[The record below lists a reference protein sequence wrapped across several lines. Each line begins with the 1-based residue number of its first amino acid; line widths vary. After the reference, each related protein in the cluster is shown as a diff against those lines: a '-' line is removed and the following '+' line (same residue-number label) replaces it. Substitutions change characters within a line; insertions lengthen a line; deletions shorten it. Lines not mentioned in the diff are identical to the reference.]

1 MGRCRWTVTAGRRW
15 PPERPRPT
23 RRSHR
28 VQPRAALAQ
37 PTEDRDGRLPRLARR
52 VSRPTTRGRLMNL
65 RLVVAG
71 GVHQGKAIPITTPQ
85 FVIGR
90 DPQCQLRPASSAI
103 SKRHCALLVRGG
115 RVFVRDFGSTN
126 GTFVNGQL
134 VQGEVEI
141 QNGDR
146 FKVGPLD
153 FTVALEATPA
163 AKPAAA
169 VAAKPSAV
177 PAGNEDDVVDLGAKV
192 APTDGPA
199 SDKMAELLLLGG
211 DDGAPAEATNQT
223 QDHPVPDGSTVVEL
237 PAANK
242 PGAPGQP

>member
-1 MGRCRWTVTAGRRW
+1 
-15 PPERPRPT
+15 
-23 RRSHR
+23 
-28 VQPRAALAQ
+28 
-37 PTEDRDGRLPRLARR
+37 
-52 VSRPTTRGRLMNL
+52 MNL
-65 RLVVAG
+65 RLVVAS

-126 GTFVNGQL
+126 GTFVNDQL

-141 QNGDR
+141 HDGDR

-153 FTVALEATPA
+153 FTVALETTPA

-169 VAAKPSAV
+169 AAASATKPAAASV
-177 PAGNEDDVVDLGAKV
+177 SEDDDAVDLGAKA

-199 SDKMAELLLLGG
+199 SDKMAALLLGG
-211 DDGAPAEATNQT
+211 EDGASAEATNQT

-242 PGAPGQP
+242 PGAPDQAKQKSVVGTGNTSQAAADILSKYYRRPRS